1 MNYIKS
7 SEEISLTLKDFF
19 CQTTFC
25 VRSSD
30 NSYKI
35 CHIYL
40 HNYYCS
46 NKGIT
51 TVEVSV
57 WDSLHGYGRHKLTIE
72 EVTANI
78 NMKELLM
85 EISATFANHEF
96 TMNECYV
103 EMSVPKENG
112 GTIEITF

>member
-7 SEEISLTLKDFF
+7 SEEITLTLKDFF
-19 CQTTFC
+19 CQTKFC
-25 VRSSD
+25 VRS
-30 NSYKI
+30 NYNNHKI

-40 HNYYCS
+40 HNYCT

-51 TVEVSV
+51 TVEVTV
-57 WDSLHGYGRHKLTIE
+57 WDSHHGYGRHKIKIE
-72 EVTANI
+72 EDTANI
-78 NMKELLM
+78 NMKELLI

-96 TMNECYV
+96 TMTECYV
-103 EMSVPKENG
+103 DMSVPRENG